1 MNKITEFY
9 AKAIADE
16 STKTRLGEIL
26 DGKAINNADDLQLEK
41 IGVLA
46 KELGFEIT
54 VEEAKAYLNGDNSE
68 LDDNELEAVAGGT
81 CGPKE
86 TPFPKMICD
95 MPGNVCIGGGS
106 INPKIK
112 LN

>member
-1 MNKITEFY
+1 M
-9 AKAIADE
+9 
-16 STKTRLGEIL
+16 
-26 DGKAINNADDLQLEK
+26 
-41 IGVLA
+41 
-46 KELGFEIT
+46 GFEIT

-68 LDDNELEAVAGGT
+68 LDDDELEAVAGGI
-81 CGPKE
+81 CGSKEAPFPDPKE
-86 TPFPKMICD
+86 LSFPKIVCD